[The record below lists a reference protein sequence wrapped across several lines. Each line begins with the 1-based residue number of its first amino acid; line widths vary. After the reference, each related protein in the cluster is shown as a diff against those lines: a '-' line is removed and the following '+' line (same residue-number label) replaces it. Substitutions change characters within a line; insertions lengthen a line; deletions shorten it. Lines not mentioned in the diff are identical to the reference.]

1 MMGED
6 TREILGGLG
15 YSDEQIDAMI
25 ASGAVIEKT
34 PK

>member
-15 YSDEQIDAMI
+15 YTDEEIDALKS
-25 ASGAVIEKT
+25 SGALIEKT
-34 PK
+34 PE

>member
-15 YSDEQIDAMI
+15 YSDAEIDAMK
-25 ASGAVIEKT
+25 ASGALIEKT